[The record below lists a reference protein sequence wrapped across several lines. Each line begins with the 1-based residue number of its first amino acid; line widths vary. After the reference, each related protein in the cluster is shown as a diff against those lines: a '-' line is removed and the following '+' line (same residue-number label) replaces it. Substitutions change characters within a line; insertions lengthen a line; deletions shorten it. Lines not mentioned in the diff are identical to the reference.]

1 MDCHSLFERL
11 YIFHLFRRDIWDDNF
26 RLEFSIWEQVLLCK
40 EEFIINQ
47 RLEAFCNIFI
57 FIFTFFDFS
66 ALDIEMFHFYER
78 LWRSINLIVPAI
90 IITS

>member
-11 YIFHLFRRDIWDDNF
+11 YIISLFRRDIWDDYF
-26 RLEFSIWEQVLLCK
+26 RLEFSIWIRVLLCK
-40 EEFIINQ
+40 EELIVNQ
-47 RLEAFCNIFI
+47 RLEAFRNIFI

-66 ALDIEMFHFYER
+66 ASIIEMFNFYER
-78 LWRSINLIVPAI
+78 LWRSIDLIVPTI